1 MQPLGRGRRGSK
13 VAAAIARLQQQARA
27 YEDDEQQCGHPPS
40 YDGADRIH
48 PAQPWSP
55 ERAREFDR
63 RPAGARVAPAPPPIA
78 TPRNGVPPEYTL
90 RKAPATPPDSPRI
103 APTTRRRAF
112 SALVAGVSIALAGGA
127 LYTATTAGKKGKQ
140 PTTALTT
147 SPPTTMLPV
156 KSPSSASTA
165 VAPASL

>member
-13 VAAAIARLQQQARA
+13 VAAAVERLQQQARA
-27 YEDDEQQCGHPPS
+27 LDGDELQWPPLFH
-40 YDGADRIH
+40 DGADRIH
-48 PAQPWSP
+48 PAEPWSP

-63 RPAGARVAPAPPPIA
+63 RPAGARVAPAPPPIE

-112 SALVAGVSIALAGGA
+112 SAMIAGLSIALAGGA
-127 LYTATTAGKKGKQ
+127 LYTATTAGKKATNQ
-140 PTTALTT
+140 P
-147 SPPTTMLPV
+147 PP
-156 KSPSSASTA
+156 
-165 VAPASL
+165 